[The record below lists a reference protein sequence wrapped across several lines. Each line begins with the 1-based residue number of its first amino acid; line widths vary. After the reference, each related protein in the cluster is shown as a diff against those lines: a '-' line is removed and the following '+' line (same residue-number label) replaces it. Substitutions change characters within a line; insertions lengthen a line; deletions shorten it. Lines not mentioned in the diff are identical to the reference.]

1 MLMAEMAR
9 TPLPQA
15 MPESW
20 PAIASSASCTEPA
33 TAWCAEPDLTEVL
46 ARSEHAMP
54 AAREAIGQAR
64 AASPLLD

>member
-1 MLMAEMAR
+1 
-9 TPLPQA
+9 

-20 PAIASSASCTEPA
+20 PAIASAASCTEPA